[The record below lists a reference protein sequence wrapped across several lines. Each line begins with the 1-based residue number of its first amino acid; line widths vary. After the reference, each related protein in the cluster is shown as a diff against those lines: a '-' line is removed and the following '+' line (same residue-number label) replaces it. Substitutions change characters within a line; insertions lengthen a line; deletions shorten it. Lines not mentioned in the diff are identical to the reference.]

1 MDRGG
6 NVYVSDATNATTGR
20 VLELPKSRT
29 GFKSQKQLLFGGLS
43 GGIAGVAVDGPQNAY
58 VADSTNQNVKE
69 LPHSGGSQT
78 TLPFGGSPF
87 VPVGLAVDWKGNVY
101 AADDG
106 AGRVLELVKTNTGY
120 QPQTQLPFSGLS
132 TSLTGLAVDKFQNVY
147 VVDNGNGNVQV
158 LFHET
163 GNQMTLPF
171 GSISNPVG
179 IAVDTHLSVYVTAY
193 NSGGNT
199 SVIRI
204 KRTAEAL
211 YAAPEQLPIGG
222 LSNAPGGT
230 AVEATEVCTSRT
242 PATTGRY
249 GSRTARGLT
258 PTSVGPG
265 VRHAS
270 FIGHALALNRHRP
283 GSARERAGNVD
294 TRRDEVGQER
304 SPAWAEPLGS
314 RISTTW

>member
-1 MDRGG
+1 MALAALVLGGGATLLFSGVANATFQPQKNLPFGGSPFTPEYITVDHSG
-6 NVYVSDATNATTGR
+6 NVYVSDATNGTTGR

-43 GGIAGVAVDGPQNAY
+43 GGIAGVAVDGSQNVY

-87 VPVGLAVDWKGNVY
+87 IPVGIAVDWKGNVY

-132 TSLTGLAVDKFQNVY
+132 TSLDGLAVDKFLNVY

-163 GNQMTLPF
+163 GNQLTLPF

-179 IAVDTHLSVYVTAY
+179 VAVDTHLSVYVTAN
-193 NSGGNT
+193 NSGGNG

-204 KRTAEAL
+204 KRTAEEV

-222 LSNAPGGT
+222 LASPPGGT
-230 AVEATEVCTSRT
+230 AVD
-242 PATTGRY
+242 GN
-249 GSRTARGLT
+249 GSVYVAD
-258 PTSVGPG
+258 PG
-265 VRHAS
+265 H
-270 FIGHALALNRHRP
+270 NRAVWLKN
-283 GSARERAGNVD
+283 S
-294 TRRDEVGQER
+294 
-304 SPAWAEPLGS
+304 
-314 RISTTW
+314 